1 MYLHRKGL
9 LLLLLFFLV
18 IPVAGCSFH
27 HEPVRHLASDAAL
40 IVPGQTTRQEVLAF
54 LGEPDERRQAE
65 NGEQVWIYV
74 QVTES
79 FLRKTPYIGKRLGSE
94 EYNVMNIS
102 FAGNIV
108 TSCVYRLF
116 NEEEY
121 QPSGK
126 KD

>member
-1 MYLHRKGL
+1 MYSHRKGL
-9 LLLLLFFLV
+9 PLLFLFFIAIL
-18 IPVAGCSFH
+18 AGGCSFH

-40 IVPGQTTRQEVLAF
+40 IVPGQTSKQEVLAY

-65 NGEQVWIYV
+65 NGEEVWIYV

-79 FLRKTPYIGKRLGSE
+79 FLRKAPYIGKRLGSE

-121 QPSGK
+121 QPNGK
-126 KD
+126 KE